1 MAYIANTAFE
11 VKVSNHEFDS
21 VANITG
27 VFQNGS
33 DTDEICSAGFLCVKD
48 VLTANEG
55 YEKVGPEEDVTIN
68 NGNTW
73 TMKAAASSTTVQTPI
88 YACNTFNVNQ
98 ITDSAT
104 GAVYKVGGNTLG
116 LAVPAGERSTFTK
129 IEFDGNH
136 IYRFGA
142 GNVSGEVST
151 NKFFTIDNGLL
162 KPAAAAPATGNT
174 PYFQLVGSGNF
185 TQGAYNGFAYYDVLS
200 ACTGGTG
207 AASAATDYNSLT
219 NNPSI
224 NSVTLEGN
232 KTTED
237 LHISAGG

>member
-142 GNVSGEVST
+142 GNVSGEAIKKEVPLCSESLPIHPQIFRLT
-151 NKFFTIDNGLL
+151 ICSRSRSPSSPTPSRAARESSPAWIWQPLTQKIFTH
-162 KPAAAAPATGNT
+162 KCAAA
-174 PYFQLVGSGNF
+174 
-185 TQGAYNGFAYYDVLS
+185 
-200 ACTGGTG
+200 
-207 AASAATDYNSLT
+207 
-219 NNPSI
+219 
-224 NSVTLEGN
+224 
-232 KTTED
+232 
-237 LHISAGG
+237 

>member
-136 IYRFGA
+136 IYRRG
-142 GNVSGEVST
+142 
-151 NKFFTIDNGLL
+151 
-162 KPAAAAPATGNT
+162 
-174 PYFQLVGSGNF
+174 QCVG
-185 TQGAYNGFAYYDVLS
+185 
-200 ACTGGTG
+200 
-207 AASAATDYNSLT
+207 
-219 NNPSI
+219 
-224 NSVTLEGN
+224 
-232 KTTED
+232 
-237 LHISAGG
+237 